1 MQAQAG
7 AAMDDGATDEINL
20 REGQAR
26 ALIIDDKAAQ
36 GRMTWED
43 CLHPVVVGKWGFRE
57 LPSPV

>member
-1 MQAQAG
+1 
-7 AAMDDGATDEINL
+7 MDDGATDEINL